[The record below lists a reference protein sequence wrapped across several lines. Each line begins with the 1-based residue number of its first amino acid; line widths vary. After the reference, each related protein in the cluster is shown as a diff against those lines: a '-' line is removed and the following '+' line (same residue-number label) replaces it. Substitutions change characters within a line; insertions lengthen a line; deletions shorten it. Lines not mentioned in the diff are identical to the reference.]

1 MNRILSICAIL
12 ATSLFLSCKKDNYT
26 APNASLSGKIVDA
39 ATGAI
44 VPQQTLNGAK
54 IQLFQTSYSNA
65 QPINSSVHS
74 DGSYSN
80 NFIFNGD
87 YKIVAVGPFV
97 YADTIQTTING
108 ATTQDIKVRPY
119 LDVTCEVVSVTNTS
133 ITLKVNIKRN
143 AQDAPPINRVGVVAG
158 ITNSVD
164 YFSFYS
170 NGTDNGKAF
179 QNIDASLPEEEV
191 VTKDYIFT
199 LSGLKPGT
207 NFYVR
212 GCARTSN
219 SGGFYNYAPMREV
232 MTDK

>member
-1 MNRILSICAIL
+1 MNRILSTCAIL
-12 ATSLFLSCKKDNYT
+12 ITCLLFSCKKDNYK
-26 APNASLSGKIVDA
+26 APDASLSGNIIDA
-39 ATGAI
+39 VTGAL

-65 QPINSSVHS
+65 QPVNSSVHP

-80 NFIFNGD
+80 SFIFNGD

-108 ATTQDIKVRPY
+108 ATTQDIKVHPY
-119 LDVTCEVVSVTNTS
+119 LDVTCEVVSKSSTS

-143 AQDAPPINRVGVVAG
+143 AQDGPPINRVGAVVG
-158 ITNSVD
+158 TTSTVD

-179 QNIDASLPEEEV
+179 ENIGEDLPEEEV
-191 VTKDYIFT
+191 LAKDYIFT
-199 LSGLKPGT
+199 LSDLKPST

-219 SGGFYNYAPMREV
+219 AGGFYNYAPMFEV

>member
-1 MNRILSICAIL
+1 MNRILSIFVIL
-12 ATSLFLSCKKDNYT
+12 ISSLLLSCKKDNYK
-26 APNASLSGKIVDA
+26 APDASLSGKIVDA
-39 ATGAI
+39 TTGAL

-65 QPINSSVHS
+65 QAINSSVHP

-80 NFIFNGD
+80 SFIFSGD
-87 YKIVAVGPFV
+87 YKIIAVGPFV

-108 ATTQDIKVRPY
+108 ATTQDIKVHPY
-119 LDVTCEVVSVTNTS
+119 LDVTCAVVSKTSTS

-143 AQDAPPINRVGVVAG
+143 AQDGPPINRVGVVAG

-164 YFSFYS
+164 YFSFYT
-170 NGTDNGKAF
+170 NGTDNGKGF
-179 QNIDASLPEEEV
+179 VNIGGDVPEEV
-191 VTKDYIFT
+191 VVAQDYVFT
-199 LSGLKPGT
+199 LSDLRPGT

-219 SGGFYNYAPMREV
+219 AGGFYNYAPMLEV